1 MSIHKQLNLTIYEAV
16 DLHFMLT
23 EYVQLM
29 EDRRTNLMKDAPTTD
44 EWMNKLMRYNEL
56 VQKQTEQV
64 KDLQTRIAKLYADE
78 AK

>member
-1 MSIHKQLNLTIYEAV
+1 MSLHKQLNLTIYEAV
-16 DLHFMLT
+16 DLHYMLT
-23 EYVQLM
+23 EYIQLLD
-29 EDRRTNLMKDAPTTD
+29 EKRTNLMKNAPTTD